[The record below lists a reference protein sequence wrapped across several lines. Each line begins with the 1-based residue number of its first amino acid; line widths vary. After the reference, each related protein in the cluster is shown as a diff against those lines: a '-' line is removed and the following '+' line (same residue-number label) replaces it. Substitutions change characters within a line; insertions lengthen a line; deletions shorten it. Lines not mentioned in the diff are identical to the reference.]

1 MPSTLHSAPTTALR
15 PLAPG
20 LIQPG
25 PLPGTA
31 IALLQPTPDTAV
43 ALHPEEERLLDALPA
58 GQRPDFVAG
67 RLAAA
72 RALAALGTEGPV
84 LRAGRRPLFPTGV
97 RGSISHCTGHIG
109 VCIASTNPAVAA
121 TGIDLERTDRLSRG
135 AARLVCT
142 PREREWIARA
152 RRPESRLSVLFSA
165 KEAIYKALSGLS
177 PRDPVFH
184 DVELRVS
191 HGELTVGL
199 PAGLLPDR
207 HRLTGWVQLLSGG
220 YVLTSVAVLTEALSD
235 ALPEALPETLA
246 PAVTEAATRTGTEQ
260 AKDAARGSGSFAAL
274 IETEE
279 FIPTRPTSFDVA

>member
-1 MPSTLHSAPTTALR
+1 MPSTLHPAPTTPVS

-43 ALHPEEERLLDALPA
+43 GLHPDEERLLDALPA
-58 GQRPDFVAG
+58 GQRADFAAG

-72 RALAALGTEGPV
+72 RALAALGTGGPV

-109 VCIASTNPAVAA
+109 VCIASTNPAVVA

-184 DVELRVS
+184 DVELHLNR
-191 HGELTVGL
+191 GELTVGL
-199 PAGLLPDR
+199 PPGLLPER
-207 HRLTGWVQLLSGG
+207 HRLTGWVQLLSGS
-220 YVLTSVAVLTEALSD
+220 YVLTSVAVLAPQAEETA
-235 ALPEALPETLA
+235 PE
-246 PAVTEAATRTGTEQ
+246 
-260 AKDAARGSGSFAAL
+260 SGLFASL
-274 IETEE
+274 MESEE